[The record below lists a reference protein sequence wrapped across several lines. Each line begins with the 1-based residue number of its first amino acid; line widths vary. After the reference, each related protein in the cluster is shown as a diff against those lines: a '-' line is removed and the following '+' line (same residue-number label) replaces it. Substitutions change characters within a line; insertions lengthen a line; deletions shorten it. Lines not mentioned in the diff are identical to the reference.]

1 MPRIV
6 RVLHLPAL
14 SGAGLA
20 LLLAAC
26 DLPERPTPRATRIEA
41 TDVTVVTPRLAG
53 AAEETVAAAPAEV
66 VARIDA
72 ALRRLNLA
80 PVGPIEVGIPIE
92 ARSQR
97 ISPPGWADCPDVQIR
112 DPFAEALRART
123 ASAGNIRSSATVI
136 VRPAEGGTSRV
147 SVRAVHEG
155 TYINAFT
162 NNPEQRPC
170 RSTGEL
176 ERELLA
182 AAAGR

>member
-1 MPRIV
+1 MPTYMRPAH
-6 RVLHLPAL
+6 RPLPL
-14 SGAGLA
+14 GLGLA

-26 DLPERPTPRATRIEA
+26 DLPERQPPRAGRVAA
-41 TDVTVVTPRLAG
+41 TDVTVVSPRIAG
-53 AAEETVAAAPAEV
+53 AAEETVPAAPEEV

-80 PVGPIEVGIPIE
+80 PVGPVVVGIPIE

-123 ASAGNIRSSATVI
+123 ASAGNISSSATVTI
-136 VRPAEGGTSRV
+136 RPAEGGTSSV

>member
-1 MPRIV
+1 MPKM
-6 RVLHLPAL
+6 LLAAHLPLLIGASL
-14 SGAGLA
+14 S
-20 LLLAAC
+20 LLLAGC
-26 DLPERPTPRATRIEA
+26 ELPERQPPRATRIAA
-41 TDVTVVTPRLAG
+41 TDVVVTPRIAG
-53 AAEETVAAAPAEV
+53 AAEETVPATPEEV

-80 PVGPIEVGIPIE
+80 PVGPVVVGIPIE

-97 ISPPGWADCPDVQIR
+97 ISPRSWADCPDVQIR
-112 DPFAEALRART
+112 DPFAEAFRART
-123 ASAGNIRSSATVI
+123 ASAGYISSSTTVT
-136 VRPAEGGTSRV
+136 VRPAEGGASSV